1 MKKSIIALLGLSL
14 SYAAIA
20 DSQGKIVDISPA
32 TIIEDCTSCSTS
44 IDDVR
49 LNIRE
54 TTDLYNNIVTVET
67 TDKKYISIKIDSKY
81 QLKVGQAVNVITD
94 AKQNAATIAL
104 K

>member
-14 SYAAIA
+14 SCAAIA

-32 TIIEDCTSCSTS
+32 TIIEDCTSCSS

-81 QLKVGQAVNVITD
+81 QLKVGQAVHVITD

>member
-1 MKKSIIALLGLSL
+1 MKKSIIALIGLSL
-14 SYAAIA
+14 SYVAIA
-20 DSQGKIVDISPA
+20 DSQGKIVNIGPA
-32 TIIEDCTSCSTS
+32 TIIEDCTGCSS
-44 IDDVR
+44 IDDTR

-54 TTDLYNNIVTVET
+54 TTDPYNNIVTVET

-104 K
+104 N